1 MLNSTS
7 TWAPFFYQTTES
19 AIKLRSDFA
28 LNYSSYFLMNLYIY
42 LHVTTA
48 TLTKALTGFVCSKC
62 FLLGYLLMAI
72 RQQAFC
78 GAFLN
83 IVFSQLNI
91 KVTLNG
97 SIYFFAGRISASLW
111 GSHNCVLTLGSALEY
126 QKRLHKLLF
135 CVLCCFL
142 LITHSFFIQNE

>member
-7 TWAPFFYQTTES
+7 TWAPFFYQATES
-19 AIKLRSDFA
+19 AIKFGSDFA
-28 LNYSSYFLMNLYIY
+28 FNYSNYFLMSLYIY

-78 GAFLN
+78 GVFLN
-83 IVFSQLNI
+83 MVFSQFHI

-97 SIYFFAGRISASLW
+97 SIHLFAGRISASL
-111 GSHNCVLTLGSALEY
+111 
-126 QKRLHKLLF
+126 
-135 CVLCCFL
+135 
-142 LITHSFFIQNE
+142 